1 MPRLKL
7 SAVVP
12 CYNEREGMQEL
23 HRRVSRVCQACVG
36 DSYELVLVND
46 GSKDATWQ
54 IMRELSLSDKH
65 VVAINLSRN
74 YGHQLALSS
83 LCQFDR
89 PDHNHLCYVA
99 GGAWACEAQHGGTNN
114 QAENNSPHT
123 HGHLLFV

>member
-1 MPRLKL
+1 MPGLKL

-23 HRRVSRVCQACVG
+23 YRRVSLVCQACVG

-54 IMRELSLSDKH
+54 TMRELSVSDKH

-74 YGHQLALSS
+74 YGHQLALSAGLQICRGNGCS
-83 LCQFDR
+83 SWTRIFRTR
-89 PDHNHLCYVA
+89 PKY
-99 GGAWACEAQHGGTNN
+99 
-114 QAENNSPHT
+114 SRR
-123 HGHLLFV
+123 